1 MRKKLGLLEERIG
14 YHFDE
19 FHLLKNAMT
28 HSSYVNEKHLPKYEC
43 NERLEFLGDAVLEIV
58 SSDFLFHEHTEMPEG
73 QLTKLRAA
81 MVCEKSLAYCAKQID
96 LGEYLLLG
104 KGEDA
109 TGGRKR
115 DSVTSDAL
123 EALIGAV
130 YLDGGFANAKE
141 FIHKFVL
148 NDMENKKL
156 FYDSKTIL
164 QEIVQAKYSESMTYH
179 LLGEEGPDHNKSFKE
194 SVFIGKKEYGIGCGR
209 TKKAAEQDAA
219 YKTILMLR
227 EMDKE

>member
-81 MVCEKSLAYCAKQID
+81 MVCEKSLAYCAKQSTWESIC
-96 LGEYLLLG
+96 YLARARMQP
-104 KGEDA
+104 EEE
-109 TGGRKR
+109 R
-115 DSVTSDAL
+115 
-123 EALIGAV
+123 E
-130 YLDGGFANAKE
+130 
-141 FIHKFVL
+141 
-148 NDMENKKL
+148 
-156 FYDSKTIL
+156 IL
-164 QEIVQAKYSESMTYH
+164 
-179 LLGEEGPDHNKSFKE
+179 
-194 SVFIGKKEYGIGCGR
+194 
-209 TKKAAEQDAA
+209 
-219 YKTILMLR
+219 
-227 EMDKE
+227 

>member
-148 NDMENKKL
+148 NDMENK
-156 FYDSKTIL
+156 S
-164 QEIVQAKYSESMTYH
+164 
-179 LLGEEGPDHNKSFKE
+179 SFMIARLSCRRLYRQSIRK
-194 SVFIGKKEYGIGCGR
+194 V
-209 TKKAAEQDAA
+209 
-219 YKTILMLR
+219 
-227 EMDKE
+227 

>member
-73 QLTKLRAA
+73 QLTKLRASYG
-81 MVCEKSLAYCAKQID
+81 VRTEHWRIVREQID

-148 NDMENKKL
+148 ER
-156 FYDSKTIL
+156 
-164 QEIVQAKYSESMTYH
+164 H
-179 LLGEEGPDHNKSFKE
+179 GE
-194 SVFIGKKEYGIGCGR
+194 
-209 TKKAAEQDAA
+209 
-219 YKTILMLR
+219 
-227 EMDKE
+227 

>member
-1 MRKKLGLLEERIG
+1 MSRNVKELEEKIG
-14 YHFDE
+14 YNFKDS
-19 FHLLKNAMT
+19 HLLRHAVT
-28 HSSYVNEKHLPKYEC
+28 HSSYVNEKHMKKADC
-43 NERLEFLGDAVLEIV
+43 NERLEFLGDAVLELI
-58 SSDFLFHEHTEMPEG
+58 SSEYLFFENQTMPEG
-73 QLTKLRAA
+73 ELTKLRAS
-81 MVCEKSLAYCAKQID
+81 MVCEKALAFCARD
-96 LGEYLLLG
+96 LELGSYLLLG

-109 TGGRKR
+109 TGGRFR
-115 DSVTSDAL
+115 ESITSDAL
-123 EALIGAV
+123 EALIGAI

-141 FIHKFVL
+141 FILKYIL
-148 NDMENKKL
+148 NDLEGKRL

-179 LLGEEGPDHNKSFKE
+179 LLGEEGPDHNKSFKV

>member
-1 MRKKLGLLEERIG
+1 MEERIG

-28 HSSYVNEKHLPKYEC
+28 HSSYVNENICLKLDEC

-81 MVCEKSLAYCAKQID
+81 IWCAKRTWRIVQTD
-96 LGEYLLLG
+96 RSGRVSVAS
-104 KGEDA
+104 KA
-109 TGGRKR
+109 RMQPGGRER
-115 DSVTSDAL
+115 SIHPMQLGSIDRT
-123 EALIGAV
+123 V
-130 YLDGGFANAKE
+130 YLDGWFANAKSSSTNLCLTTWR
-141 FIHKFVL
+141 IKSS
-148 NDMENKKL
+148 

-179 LLGEEGPDHNKSFKE
+179 LLGVRKDRITISHSKCLYLSAR
-194 SVFIGKKEYGIGCGR
+194 KEYGIGCGG
-209 TKKAAEQDAA
+209 
-219 YKTILMLR
+219 
-227 EMDKE
+227 